1 MAQLILSPNSTS
13 IMATLN
19 GLTQA
24 SIPRVVQFFL
34 DSVNAAPKAEILIPA
49 GSVQSSYIKAIT
61 GLKTN
66 AEYTVIVRVIDDR
79 TTEVV
84 LEEYTEKATCGGTS
98 KDPSFSVRDIS
109 SNSAIVE
116 LYRGSPI
123 RNYYRLYVYD
133 TVDEEAIFT
142 DWLKPDSYPKQL
154 AGLESGR
161 LYKINVGY
169 GDIYGGGVTWIGTQ
183 TFTTGTEFDT
193 GHSDEGEFTMPDAAI
208 PRNVIGT
215 KAGSLKTSSFNN
227 TYSRVT
233 ITTKDS
239 ESSSDIAY
247 SVGNDDGLEMVV
259 ACPWIGAD
267 EHAAIKMATYILS
280 TLNGY
285 TYCPYTSS
293 ETLLDPAAELGDLI
307 SFDKITSEIV
317 NLDIDYERIMNSEV
331 SAPVSNE
338 TEHEFPQGASSK
350 DSTKRY
356 VDGVRAALE
365 LEIDKITALVE
376 NNEGRFQKLQ
386 VTLDGV
392 IIQNEQGQTIINGA
406 HIQTGTIELMDQMYN
421 GGSFTNKVGSMESAT
436 SEAQGTA
443 SIAVQA
449 AVAAQAAANAAQA
462 YADDAYDLAASK
474 PSTSRVQQLAATQI
488 VNDLRDNFDITSE
501 NGHSVLTS
509 SYLYSPNL
517 VAGDIASASATINHL
532 GILFGSYD
540 STTEEVLANYAR
552 LGYEEVG
559 NMKLPILTLGQG
571 GTSPTDGSGSFKK
584 YTNGLWVGEYFADN
598 NTAFDMDNATGV
610 GTFYNTVFDLLCT
623 SPSTFGPSNTRPIG
637 RMKGQIY
644 FEKVD

>member
-13 IMATLN
+13 IYASLN
-19 GLTQA
+19 GLGVA
-24 SIPRVVQFFL
+24 SVQRVVQFFL
-34 DSVNAAPKAEILIPA
+34 DKTSTTPKAEILVRS
-49 GSVQSSYIKAIT
+49 GQVQASYTKAIT

-66 AEYTVIVRVIDDR
+66 TEYTVIVRVVNYETDA
-79 TTEVV
+79 V

-98 KDPSFSVRDIS
+98 KDPSFSVSDIS

-116 LYRGSPI
+116 LYRGTPI

-133 TVDEEAIFT
+133 TIDEEAIFT

-365 LEIDKITALVE
+365 LELDKITAMVE
-376 NNEGRFQKLQ
+376 SNDGRFQKLQ

-406 HIQTGTIELMDQMYN
+406 HIMTGTIELTRQMYN
-421 GGSFTNKVGSMESAT
+421 GADFTNKVGSMESAT
-436 SEAQGTA
+436 SAAQGTA
-443 SIAVQA
+443 NTAITNA
-449 AVAAQAAANAAQA
+449 ATAQGTADAAATAAAAAQAAANAAA
-462 YADDAYDLAASK
+462 SAA
-474 PSTSRVQQLAATQI
+474 AAKASLSQMRTE
-488 VNDLRDNFDITSE
+488 LRNRYGLTAEDN
-501 NGHSVLTS
+501 HSILTDS
-509 SYLYSPNL
+509 FIYSPNL
-517 VAGDIASASATINHL
+517 YAGETQTAMVGINQYGL
-532 GILFGSYD
+532 LFSN
-540 STTEEVLANYAR
+540 EENNTLAR
-552 LGYEEVG
+552 LGYEDASSSY
-559 NMKLPILTLGQG
+559 KLPILTLGQG
-571 GTSPTDGSGSFKK
+571 GIRPDAGSGSVKK
-584 YTNGLWVGEYFADN
+584 YRNGLWVGEYFTDGNNEFVISAAEDYPGIFFN
-598 NTAFDMDNATGV
+598 VDYDTICLSNCAWGPLSARPNTAPEG
-610 GTFYNTVFDLLCT
+610 
-623 SPSTFGPSNTRPIG
+623 S
-637 RMKGQIY
+637 IY
-644 FEKVD
+644 FAIS